1 MIIKVPL
8 YIKNEDWIKLVKSM
22 TMKMLKTV
30 MKTYNSM
37 EFSNESFENLSFFW
51 PKSLK
56 NNCEGVHFYYL
67 Y

>member
-37 EFSNESFENLSFFW
+37 KFSNESFENLIFFLA
-51 PKSLK
+51 KIFEK
-56 NNCEGVHFYYL
+56 
-67 Y
+67 